1 MMIINYN
8 ENLYPYNDKLYFGY
22 RRVRDNQI
30 TLEQA
35 KDLKEYWGCD
45 IVLKTPQYGGVYLF
59 LNEITDVEF
68 EEIK

>member
-1 MMIINYN
+1 MIINYN
-8 ENLYPYNDKLYFGY
+8 DNIYPYNDKLYFGY

-30 TLEQA
+30 TLDEA
-35 KDLKEYWGCD
+35 KELKEFWDCD

-59 LNEITDVEF
+59 LNEIKDVEF